1 MDCLEQPILLKKEF
15 FFAWQEWLKGSS
27 MPTIAELINQHTNF
41 ENVSSQTLEQ
51 WKVLFDNTSMLDQEE
66 DKVFRWDKLEQY
78 KIPWKDSG
86 FLLKISQA
94 YENPSGRLIKWIWRL
109 SQIKDIREWDIEIL
123 LGLAEKYTNHE
134 RELMF
139 RQPVTDTIEGLNSEV
154 SREALGDR
162 SP

>member
-15 FFAWQEWLKGSS
+15 FLAWQEWLKGSS
-27 MPTIAELINQHTNF
+27 TINIAELITQHTDF

>member
-1 MDCLEQPILLKKEF
+1 MDCLEQPILLKEEF

-27 MPTIAELINQHTNF
+27 MLSIADLINQNADF
-41 ENVSSQTLEQ
+41 KNIDSPTLEQ
-51 WKVLFDNTSMLDQEE
+51 WKVRFKSISTEDQEE